1 MRVLHVSAGNLYG
14 GLETVL
20 VALARHRALSPELEC
35 EFAVC
40 FAGKAEDE
48 LRAAGVT
55 VHRLGAVRVRWPL
68 STLRARRALRSLIE
82 QRAFDIVICHSPWT
96 QAIFAPVVRA
106 AGSTSIFWLHDVV
119 SGRHW
124 LERWAARVVPD
135 GVICTSRFT
144 AASLPLIYPQQS
156 SPAMRVPCEVV
167 YCPVAAAPRV
177 LAAERTAVRAELATP
192 PGAVVVLQ
200 VSRMEEWKGHRL
212 HLNALARLADVQ
224 GGAHGA
230 SGGFGGSGWTCWIVG
245 GAQRP
250 KETGYLEDLRAQA
263 AALGIGPRVKFVGQ
277 RGDVARLLAAADIYC
292 QPNTGPEPFGITFVE
307 ALYAALPVVTTALG
321 GALEIVDES
330 CGILVAPDDPTALTA
345 ALDRLIEDPQLRARL
360 GAAGPARA
368 AAICEPRAQLQALTR
383 ALTRL
388 HLGRARD
395 TRVNIAEDTSR

>member
-20 VALARHRALSPELEC
+20 VTLARCRSLCTELEC

-40 FAGKAEDE
+40 FAEKAEHE
-48 LRAAGVT
+48 LRAAGAT
-55 VHRLGAVRVRWPL
+55 VYRLGEVRVRWPL
-68 STLRARRALRSLIE
+68 SVLRARRALRSLIK
-82 QRAFDIVICHSPWT
+82 QRALDMVICHSPWT
-96 QAIFAPVVRA
+96 QAIFGPVVRA
-106 AGSTSIFWLHDVV
+106 AGLPSIFWLHDVV

-144 AASLPLIYPQQS
+144 AASLPLIYPLQS

-177 LAAERTAVRAELATP
+177 SPAERAAVRAELGASP
-192 PGAVVVLQ
+192 EAVVVIQ

-212 HLNALARLADVQ
+212 HLNALARLAGVQ
-224 GGAHGA
+224 GEARDE
-230 SGGFGGSGWTCWIVG
+230 SGGSGWACWIVG

-250 KETGYLEDLRAQA
+250 QEARYLEALRAEA
-263 AALGIGPRVKFVGQ
+263 GALGLGPRVNFLGQ
-277 RGDVARLLAAADIYC
+277 RGDAARLLAAADIYC

-307 ALYAALPVVTTALG
+307 ALYAGLPVMTTAIG
-321 GALEIVDES
+321 GALEIVDGS
-330 CGILVAPDDPTALTA
+330 CGILVAPDDPA
-345 ALDRLIEDPQLRARL
+345 ALAAALGRLIEDRELCARL

-368 AAICEPRAQLQALTR
+368 AALCDPRGQLQALVR
-383 ALTRL
+383 ALTKLRPATRAT
-388 HLGRARD
+388 LG
-395 TRVNIAEDTSR
+395 